1 MIESTTSNLQ
11 KRFEYLAIATFFI
24 SVMLVYYR
32 SLFGSFIF
40 DDVIV
45 VLREPLLK
53 KESFFDFLKSLPFK
67 ERPVRLFTLYID
79 RLIWGLNPF
88 GFRFTNLVIHII
100 NGILLFYLLIRLN
113 LNRTIT
119 FFATLMFLLHF
130 ANPATVCYV
139 TGRKD
144 LLGVFFSL
152 LAFYSLIVFTSKN
165 LKLSFFVLFYLL
177 AFFTKEM
184 FITLPLIAFA
194 YQYFVEGKRVSKAY
208 VILSLIAIIAFTV
221 FVIKFRDVS
230 LGSLYKRLSIPEYF
244 VGYLRLFFDPSF
256 PKVDY
261 VGYFTEPYRFREI
274 NWAVFIINFVIM
286 VAFFALIHFLRK
298 KTVFLSFLLAGF
310 FISLLPVLQIIQ
322 HSESFAEHYFY
333 FPSLFLSV
341 FTANVVFRLL
351 DKRGAIFLLSL
362 LCLASGYLCFKR
374 TVIFMSEENFWVEAY
389 KKNPKSFRAKQYYG
403 QKLLSE
409 NHVDSALKLF
419 ESGYEETKRLY
430 YDSDLAYTYY
440 YDFLNDL
447 ALCYIV
453 KNDLD
458 RAEKYYLEGLKTL
471 PESDKKQLFLFN
483 LSILYIKKD
492 REKAKDFMKN
502 VVLKNPQY
510 IEVAYLL
517 YDTYWQDGKMK
528 ELEAFIDEFLQKWQD
543 NYFALAKKCLL
554 LLKRGDR
561 EQAKMFYERLKKFSP
576 ANYYELNDS
585 AEIEIFFGNY
595 KKAREY
601 LLMALEERP
610 EYGRTKKN
618 LIKLEGLMKTK

>member
-1 MIESTTSNLQ
+1 MSNFSHDSSH
-11 KRFEYLAIATFFI
+11 KRFELFAVTIFFI
-24 SVMLVYYR
+24 STLIVYYR

-40 DDVIV
+40 DDLIV

-53 KESFFDFLKSLPFK
+53 KENFFDFLKSLPFK

-100 NGILLFYLLIRLN
+100 NGILLFYLLIKLN
-113 LNRTIT
+113 LSRSIA
-119 FFATLMFLLHF
+119 FFATIIFLLHF

-165 LKLSFFVLFYLL
+165 LKIFLFVLFYLL

-184 FITLPLIAFA
+184 FITLPLLVFA
-194 YQYFVEGKRVSKAY
+194 YQYFVEGKRVSKTY
-208 VILSLIAIIAFTV
+208 IILSLLAISVFTI

-230 LGSLYKRLSIPEYF
+230 IGSLYKRFSIPEYF

-261 VGYFTEPYRFREI
+261 VGYFTEPYRFSEI
-274 NWAVFIINFVIM
+274 NWAVLIINFVIM
-286 VAFFALIHFLRK
+286 VVFFVFTYFLRK
-298 KTVFLSFLLAGF
+298 KNVFLSFLLAGF
-310 FISLLPVLQIIQ
+310 LISLLPVLQIIQ

-333 FPSLFLSV
+333 FPSIFLSI
-341 FTANVVFRLL
+341 FMAYVVFRLSNT
-351 DKRGAIFLLSL
+351 KRAIFLLSL

-374 TVIFMSEENFWVEAY
+374 TVIFMSEENFWLEAY

-409 NHVDSALKLF
+409 NKTDEALKLF

-483 LSILYIKKD
+483 LSILYLKQD
-492 REKAKDFMKN
+492 RTKAINFMKG
-502 VVLKNPQY
+502 VVLKSPQY

-528 ELEAFIDEFLQKWQD
+528 ELEAFIDELLQKWQA

-554 LLKRGDR
+554 LLKRGDK
-561 EQAKMFYERLKKFSP
+561 EQAKKVYERLKKYSP
-576 ANYYELNDS
+576 ANYYELNDA

-595 KKAREY
+595 KKAKEY

-618 LIKLEGLMKTK
+618 LLKLEELLKN